1 MATTIECTHRR
12 IEEKIAH
19 LQDAITNIKST
30 IQSLRTHLS
39 ANEIARALES
49 VPSVHSVA
57 KKCNALAVGYRLAA
71 VDVLIKYYATQ
82 QPVSREYYMILSSEN
97 IITDIQDLFAD
108 ISAIYLIV
116 SHLGTKTPLDGVLDS
131 YLDAV
136 EEHLKDTAATTII
149 TPVVADDYET
159 CYCGARMIIMQ
170 GISKFHCNIC
180 DAYKTI
186 EGIHATD
193 CSQGQTDIK
202 QRSSG
207 YDPNRHHRTWIEQ
220 IQAVANKDFTQAELD
235 LLDHALTE
243 RAVIRSALTCEYM
256 RSILKI
262 KKMTKYNDY
271 VPLLVK
277 LMGGPTPPQLTFE
290 DNRVEAVR
298 FARAIELHSIVVP
311 GGGNKMYYP
320 YFIYRI
326 YEHMFRDDPYKKKIL
341 QFIHLQSYDT
351 IMKHDK
357 IYEKICEL
365 ANPDDELVYT
375 PTIVG

>member
-1 MATTIECTHRR
+1 MATTVECTHRR
-12 IEEKIAH
+12 VEEKLAY
-19 LQDAITNIKST
+19 LQSAVENINHT
-30 IQSLRTHLS
+30 IRSLHTHLRPT
-39 ANEIARALES
+39 EIARALS
-49 VPSVHSVA
+49 GVA
-57 KKCNALAVGYRLAA
+57 DVNTIADKCKTLVIDYRLAV
-71 VDVLIKYYATQ
+71 VDVLNKYYSTQ
-82 QPVSREYYMILSSEN
+82 QPVSREYYITLSSEN
-97 IITDIQDLFAD
+97 ILTGIHDAHADLNAC
-108 ISAIYLIV
+108 YLV
-116 SHLGTKTPLDGVLDS
+116 LSNLGTKTPPDGILDA
-131 YLDAV
+131 YLDAL
-136 EEHLKDTAATTII
+136 EENLKNVNINTII
-149 TPVVADDYET
+149 IPVVADDYET
-159 CYCGARMIIMQ
+159 CYCGARMVIMQ
-170 GISKFHCNIC
+170 AISKFHCNAC

-186 EGIHATD
+186 EGVHAAD
-193 CSQGQTDIK
+193 QSQGQTEIK

-220 IQAVANKDFTQAELD
+220 IQAVANKDFTQTELD
-235 LLDHALTE
+235 TIDRALVE
-243 RAVIRSALTCEYM
+243 RAVVRSALTCEYM
-256 RSILKI
+256 RTILKI
-262 KKMTKYNDY
+262 KKMTKYNDF

-326 YEHMFRDDPYKKKIL
+326 YEHMFRADPYKKKIL

-357 IYEKICEL
+357 IFEKICDL

-375 PTIVG
+375 PTIIG